1 MGKDNQVIAIIP
13 ARWASVRL
21 PGKPLVDINGKP
33 MIQRVYEAVLTSEV
47 DKVVVATDNKE
58 IEKAVNDFG
67 GDVIMTSPKHET
79 GTDRIIEAYENFK
92 DDYRFVINVQGD
104 EPTIKKDDINSI
116 IRLLNKDPWKI
127 ATLVGTL
134 DDYQRRDRNTVKA
147 YIEDNEIKM
156 FTRSP
161 ITTYSMWIKRH
172 IGIYGFHRSMIAK
185 IDRRKMIE
193 TTNEIV
199 ESLEQLRWVDN
210 DIQFSYALTTG
221 LYKGVDTEK
230 DLQKIREYLN

>member
-1 MGKDNQVIAIIP
+1 MSGVTVVTP
-13 ARWASVRL
+13 ASA
-21 PGKPLVDINGKP
+21 
-33 MIQRVYEAVLTSEV
+33 
-47 DKVVVATDNKE
+47 
-58 IEKAVNDFG
+58 
-67 GDVIMTSPKHET
+67 
-79 GTDRIIEAYENFK
+79 
-92 DDYRFVINVQGD
+92 
-104 EPTIKKDDINSI
+104 
-116 IRLLNKDPWKI
+116 DP
-127 ATLVGTL
+127 
-134 DDYQRRDRNTVKA
+134 
-147 YIEDNEIKM
+147 IEDNEIKM

-230 DLQKIREYLN
+230 GSTQATSLDY